1 MLQMNA
7 KKLIETNA
15 WRILKE
21 TQKPE
26 ICYINSS
33 LYKTLDLKNYILEEC
48 GLYLD
53 ISKQFINKEI
63 ISNLISLAK
72 ELNLKS
78 EIEDLFTGKIVNFT
92 EFRAA
97 LHSEL
102 RKNNSEINPLLL
114 QEIEVSKFNLSNF
127 CSAIH
132 NSHKK
137 SISGR
142 PFKYVV
148 NIGIGGS
155 DLGPRMVCEALKDYK
170 NLLDVHFISNI
181 DIADLNRVLGQV
193 FLDQTLF
200 IISSKTFAT
209 TETITNANTIKQIMI
224 DKFGIE
230 SINTNF
236 IAVSTNVEACVKFG
250 IAEENIFKFWDWV
263 GGRFSLWSAI
273 GLSIALQIGW
283 NGFEELLSGA
293 NEMDKHFRATPLE
306 RNLPVILALLGVWN
320 RNFMDFRA
328 TALIPYSRALARL
341 PDYMQQLEMESNGKS
356 INKFGEKVN
365 YKTSGVL
372 FGVSGTDAQHSFF
385 QMLHQGSD
393 IIPVDFVGIRSHS
406 ESLHSNILN
415 ANLIAQAEAL
425 LIGKNIEKVKEE
437 NIGIP
442 DEIIPHK
449 VFEGNRPS
457 TILLL
462 QKLDPRNLG
471 KLIALYEHKTYV
483 QGVIWQINSFDQWGV
498 ELGKQLA
505 KSILTDFE
513 NESIANHDESTLS
526 AINKIKKPLD

>member
-1 MLQMNA
+1 MLQINQ
-7 KKLIETNA
+7 KKLIDTDSWRVLEET
-15 WRILKE
+15 K
-21 TQKPE
+21 KPE
-26 ICYINSS
+26 KCYINSS
-33 LYKTLDLKNYILEEC
+33 FFNSADLESLIIEEC

-63 ISNLISLAK
+63 INNLISLAN
-72 ELNLKS
+72 ELNLNS
-78 EIEDLFTGKIVNFT
+78 EIENLFNGKIVNFT

-97 LHSEL
+97 LHTEL
-102 RKNNSEINPLLL
+102 RNIKSEINPILL
-114 QEIEVSKFNLSNF
+114 QEIEESKLNLSNF
-127 CSAIH
+127 CSSIH
-132 NSHKK
+132 NSSKK
-137 SISGR
+137 GFTDKA
-142 PFKYVV
+142 FKYVV

-155 DLGPRMVCEALKDYK
+155 DLGPRMVCEALKDYR
-170 NLLDVHFISNI
+170 NLLEVHFISNI
-181 DIADLNRVLGQV
+181 DIVDLQRVLSQV
-193 FLDQTLF
+193 QLDETLF
-200 IISSKTFAT
+200 IICSKTFTT
-209 TETITNANTIKQIMI
+209 TETITNANTIKQIMV

-250 IAEENIFKFWDWV
+250 IAKENIFKFWDWV

-283 NGFEELLSGA
+283 AGFEELLAGA
-293 NEMDKHFRATPLE
+293 NEMDKHFRTTPFE
-306 RNLPVILALLGVWN
+306 RNLPILLALLGVWN
-320 RNFMDFRA
+320 RNFMDFRSN
-328 TALIPYSRALARL
+328 ALIPYSRALAKL

-356 INKFGEKVN
+356 INKFGEKVS
-365 YKTSGVL
+365 YKTSGVI

-393 IIPVDFVGIRSHS
+393 IIPVDFIGICSHS
-406 ESLHSNILN
+406 ETLHSNILN

-425 LIGKNIEKVKEE
+425 LIGKSIEKVKEE
-437 NIGIP
+437 NQGIP
-442 DEIIPHK
+442 AEIIPHK

-462 QKLDPRNLG
+462 EKIDPRNLG
-471 KLIALYEHKTYV
+471 KLIALYEHKTFV

-505 KSILTDFE
+505 KSILADFDS
-513 NESIANHDESTLS
+513 ESISNHDESTIS